1 VDERSGTRK
10 RRKQTVEEKKFK
22 TRKMKWFGTGQQ
34 SKNRKKES
42 EEEKMQTMN
51 RKMEKGSD
59 DVNR

>member
-1 VDERSGTRK
+1 
-10 RRKQTVEEKKFK
+10 
-22 TRKMKWFGTGQQ
+22 MKWFGTGQQ

-59 DVNR
+59 EVNRQDKRKLS